1 MERKYGRKYGKGGV
15 SCEKQ
20 TKKGEDA
27 KSSHIGEEVIYI
39 VRREHKVVKNSG
51 RVGNKRT
58 KEVGFLNKF
67 THMPAVFYAAT

>member
-1 MERKYGRKYGKGGV
+1 MEWGYRTYGKGSV

-20 TKKGEDA
+20 TKRGEEA

-58 KEVGFLNKF
+58 NEMGFF
-67 THMPAVFYAAT
+67 